1 MATRSLDNLIESC
14 ISNEDNE
21 ITWRKSLCP
30 LKAPAPNGIPSLF
43 YHHYWDI
50 AGKQLLVV
58 VQTSKLFQGRMDALR
73 DVLTIHFTTRI

>member
-1 MATRSLDNLIESC
+1 MILILIVATRSLDNLIESC

-30 LKAPAPNGIPSLF
+30 LKAPVPNGIPSLF

-58 VQTSKLFQGRMDALR
+58 VQTSKLFQRRMDA
-73 DVLTIHFTTRI
+73 

>member
-30 LKAPAPNGIPSLF
+30 LKAPVPNGIPSLF

-58 VQTSKLFQGRMDALR
+58 IQTSKLFQGRMDALR